1 VRFAVACL
9 HERHRVMAERIIAEV
24 GAEVAGAGPEAVG
37 KPPKIEVF
45 AARTPE
51 LIRLARMAWAVSGSV
66 GLELMADGLPS
77 VVLYKVNR
85 FDLWIARP
93 FIKAKYI
100 SLVNL
105 LADEEV
111 FPEYLTWRDASG
123 DLVRWALAWL
133 DESEERARTTRALD
147 ALRRRVA
154 HPGAINRAAER
165 IVARLA
171 RRRDRAAASATAG
184 RGPHELG
191 VRHPVHGEHGP
202 QDR

>member
-1 VRFAVACL
+1 
-9 HERHRVMAERIIAEV
+9 
-24 GAEVAGAGPEAVG
+24 
-37 KPPKIEVF
+37 
-45 AARTPE
+45 
-51 LIRLARMAWAVSGSV
+51 
-66 GLELMADGLPS
+66 MADGLPS

-105 LADEEV
+105 LADAEV
-111 FPEYLTWRDASG
+111 FPEYLTWRDASA

-133 DESEERARTTRALD
+133 DGTEQRARTTAALD

-154 HPGAINRAAER
+154 HPGATDRAAER

-171 RRRDRAAASATAG
+171 RPGQEATSARPAPY
-184 RGPHELG
+184 RGPHEAG
-191 VRHPVHGEHGP
+191 ARQPVSGDQGQP
-202 QDR
+202 DR